1 METELLSAPET
12 PRATQQTR
20 APLPKGMRPWPKGVS
35 GNPSGRP
42 KIEPRVR
49 KFARRY
55 DRRMCK
61 VLCSIAEDSKHPVSE
76 RRKAA
81 MDLIAVGSG
90 RPATTQELVGKNG
103 APVGPLVNVNLNAQ
117 SSGPISPATAYR
129 WMADGLIEAD
139 PQHFAGRVIEGSAGA
154 EAQP

>member
-1 METELLSAPET
+1 VSDTAQANETKPPAAN
-12 PRATQQTR
+12 PRLAN
-20 APLPKGMRPWPKGVS
+20 LRPFPKGVS

-49 KFARRY
+49 KYARRY

-61 VLCSIAEDSKHPVSE
+61 VLAAIAEDKEVAPSE

-103 APVGPLVNVNLNAQ
+103 APVGPLVAVNFNAQ
-117 SSGPISPATAYR
+117 LSPFSPAQAYKL
-129 WMADGLIEAD
+129 MLDGVLEPD
-139 PQHFAGRVIEGSAGA
+139 PQHFTGQVIEGSASPVATGT
-154 EAQP
+154 EVQP